1 MGGIK
6 LAFRLGGRL
15 VVTHCMARPLKVSK
29 PVAGSRVARGLA
41 RQEARAK
48 EVREERRAKRA
59 VSAYRPRKSERGSYV
74 FINSVGKR
82 VKAGRGKKGYLI
94 YVTKGAKKKPVKTHR
109 SAVGRNK
116 VVGRP
121 KSISTYKLD
130 RLPQKKAREK
140 LLASGRTVISEGTVR
155 SKQLSLGKT
164 GELFRTVARKLVKF
178 GRSKSGKSF
187 IVEITLHGISQQERE
202 PYSVTSEAR
211 IDRGDATRM
220 TEEDMIAWLAT
231 VFYASHARAAERTGI
246 IGRGSANHWL
256 KVGDERPIDEAD
268 AIVVWK
274 QADWRISKLYFNK
287 LG

>member
-1 MGGIK
+1 MGIK

-15 VVTHCMARPLKVSK
+15 GVSHCMARPLKVSK

-48 EVREERRAKRA
+48 EVREERKARRA
-59 VSAYRPRKSERGSYV
+59 VSVYRPRQSERGSYV

-82 VKAGRGKKGYLI
+82 IKAGRGKKGFLV
-94 YVTKGAKKKPVKTHR
+94 YVTLSKKKQAVKTHY

-116 VVGRP
+116 VIGRP

-130 RLPQKKAREK
+130 RLPRKRAREA
-140 LLASGRTVISEGTVR
+140 LLSSGRVEIANGNVR
-155 SKQLSLGKT
+155 SKALSLGKT
-164 GELFRTVARKLVKF
+164 GELFKTVALKLVKF
-178 GRSKSGKSF
+178 GKSKSGKSF

-231 VFYASHARAAERTGI
+231 VFYASHARAAERMGI

-256 KVGDERPIDEAD
+256 KIGDEKPIDEAD